1 MATDQADIKPTET
14 AQADVE
20 PTGANTK
27 KSMKKK
33 MAKMAANQ
41 LPGKPKKIAG
51 DKTSMDK
58 DSVKTKAAEG
68 MAGDQTLMAKDF
80 MKKKIAEALKL
91 SKDFGAIDVN
101 DKSDEKIAKICESAS
116 TFISTMRMGKI
127 MRKELVAE
135 ELAKIIVD
143 EQCAKQ

>member
-1 MATDQADIKPTET
+1 
-14 AQADVE
+14 
-20 PTGANTK
+20 
-27 KSMKKK
+27 
-33 MAKMAANQ
+33 MAANQ
-41 LPGKPKKIAG
+41 LPGKPEKIAG